1 MTHSPQTG
9 VEPPRHI
16 TRPMARCHHC
26 GTAIDTAEWYPVVTS
41 TDETGALELYSF
53 CDTQCRAA
61 WRSKAVSD

>member
-1 MTHSPQTG
+1 
-9 VEPPRHI
+9 
-16 TRPMARCHHC
+16 MARCHHC